1 MLEGNQK
8 EKLQKIF
15 MPQYLRRIGDVQ
27 QDEKRMVHYTS
38 AANAINILKSK
49 EFWLRSVRRMD
60 DFTEVR
66 YGIGLFKNFA
76 KSERFEAFQNAFGE
90 RKDIFLK
97 AINKCM
103 DQFDKCISRF
113 DEGVYH
119 FDEGVK
125 LFDVWE
131 YKTYICCLTEHMK
144 EDLPNGRIS
153 MWNGYAK
160 DNGVAFVFK
169 PNSFVNSSDCFRVY
183 TSPVEYLDQNSF
195 NEIAAEVQANVE
207 RENRDLEAM
216 DSKDLEAW
224 IIDTI
229 QAAVVS
235 IKRPL
240 FREEQEWRVVATAD
254 RLAALKRETEC
265 INGIPQVVVKQPL
278 TNEGENTEK
287 GFSLAENLEYMI
299 IGPTPHPHTIA
310 DALVWEL
317 EKYGIKEPWKRI
329 KCTGIPPGA

>member
-1 MLEGNQK
+1 MLEDKQK
-8 EKLQKIF
+8 ENLYQIF
-15 MPQYLRRIGDVQ
+15 MPQYLRRIGDVKQ
-27 QDEKRMVHYTS
+27 NRKRLVHYTS

-49 EFWLRSVRRMD
+49 EFWLRSVRSMD

-76 KSERFEAFQNAFGE
+76 KSERFEAFQNAFGGK
-90 RKDIFLK
+90 KDVFRK
-97 AINKCM
+97 AINE
-103 DQFDKCISRF
+103 CINRL
-113 DEGVYH
+113 DE
-119 FDEGVK
+119 
-125 LFDVWE
+125 WTN
-131 YKTYICCLTEHMK
+131 KTYICCLSEHRTQ
-144 EDLPNGRIS
+144 DLPDGRIS
-153 MWNGYAK
+153 MWNGYGK
-160 DNGVAFVFK
+160 DSGVAFVFR
-169 PNSFVNSSDCFRVY
+169 PNTFINLADCFRVY
-183 TSPVEYLDQNSF
+183 TSSVEYLDQNLF
-195 NEIAAEVQANVE
+195 NVIAAEIQANVE
-207 RENRDLEAM
+207 REKRFLEFI

-224 IIDTI
+224 IINMI

-240 FREEQEWRVVATAD
+240 FREEQEWRIVATAD

-310 DALVWEL
+310 DALACEL
-317 EKYGIKEPWKRI
+317 EKYGIKEPWTRI
-329 KCTGIPPGA
+329 KCAGIPPGV

>member
-8 EKLQKIF
+8 EKLQQIF
-15 MPQYLRRIGDVQ
+15 MPQYLRRIEDVRRTG
-27 QDEKRMVHYTS
+27 KRLVHYTS
-38 AANAINILKSK
+38 AANAVNILKSK

-90 RKDIFLK
+90 RKDFFWK
-97 AINKCM
+97 AINE
-103 DQFDKCISRF
+103 CINRF
-113 DEGVYH
+113 DE
-119 FDEGVK
+119 
-125 LFDVWE
+125 WAN
-131 YKTYICCLTEHMK
+131 KTYICCLSEHRTQ
-144 EDLPNGRIS
+144 DLPDGRIS
-153 MWNGYAK
+153 MWHGYAK

-195 NEIAAEVQANVE
+195 NEIAAEIQANVK
-207 RENRDLEAM
+207 RENRDLESV

-224 IIDTI
+224 IIDMI

-240 FREEQEWRVVATAD
+240 FREEQEWRIVATAD

-278 TNEGENTEK
+278 TNEGENTEN

-317 EKYGIKEPWKRI
+317 EKYGIKEPWTRI
-329 KCTGIPPGA
+329 KCAGTPPGV